1 MQSQILLPNMSGK
14 IDYIGAPVKSI
25 GYYSYKTNKRSQ
37 TLAIH
42 TTNFVGRFILE
53 GSLKLNP
60 ASDNDWFP
68 IILKDNLPYIEYN
81 DLDIMNARVIRK
93 NDVYTIKGSY
103 LWLRGR
109 LDRDYLDIIKT
120 PVAPYDLHSSKYIM
134 TSNVDINNDYSHTPY
149 PKSSLN
155 PKYDPEY
162 YEQWKPNYASAS
174 SRSLTSSQLGNID
187 KVLLCY

>member
-1 MQSQILLPNMSGK
+1 MQSQVLLPSMSGK
-14 IDYIGAPVKSI
+14 IDYIGNPIKSI

-60 ASDNDWFP
+60 ATDFDWFP
-68 IILKDNLPYIEYN
+68 IILKDDLPYIEYN
-81 DLDIMNARVIRK
+81 DLDILNAKVIHK
-93 NDVYTIKGSY
+93 NDVYTIKGNY
-103 LWLRGR
+103 IWLRGR
-109 LDRDYLDIIKT
+109 LDRNYLDIIKT
-120 PVAPYDLHSSKYIM
+120 PIAPYDLHSSKYIM

-149 PKSSLN
+149 PKSPLN

-174 SRSLTSSQLGNID
+174 SRSLTISQLGNID